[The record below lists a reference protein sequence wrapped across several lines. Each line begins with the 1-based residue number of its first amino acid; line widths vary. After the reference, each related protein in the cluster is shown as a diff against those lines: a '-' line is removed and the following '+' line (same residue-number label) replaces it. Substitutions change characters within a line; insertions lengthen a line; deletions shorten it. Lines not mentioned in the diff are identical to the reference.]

1 MIPSRAGRNH
11 AACRKATVAAAP
23 GAELPVREAVL
34 SARSA
39 IAIAMLVGAALSGA
53 LGLIIFLTERGVA
66 NEIKGFVLML
76 IAAVLLVGGCVLWE
90 LRAIRRGLEQ
100 SERE

>member
-1 MIPSRAGRNH
+1 LHGA
-11 AACRKATVAAAP
+11 
-23 GAELPVREAVL
+23 AELQLRGGLL

-39 IAIAMLVGAALSGA
+39 VSIAMLVGAALIGA

-66 NEIKGFVLML
+66 NEIKGFGLLL

-90 LRAIRRGLEQ
+90 LRANRRR
-100 SERE
+100 REGKDQR